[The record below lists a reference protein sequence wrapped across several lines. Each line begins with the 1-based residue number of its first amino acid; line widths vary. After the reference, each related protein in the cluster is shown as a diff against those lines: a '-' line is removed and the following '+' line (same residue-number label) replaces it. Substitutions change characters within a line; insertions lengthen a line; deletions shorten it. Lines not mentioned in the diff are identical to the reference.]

1 MPVEIKNIYFS
12 EKELRTAL
20 VNFAVLNQNYLD
32 VDDVEKMYV
41 DKGDVVNVS
50 MLVDKTLGIE
60 NNELSFSSAQVGAA
74 LMAFCMVLKIPLPK
88 DGHKALE
95 AKDDKVS
102 LKITLDQDVDFE
114 DYIISSRITN
124 SYSKRTQI

>member
-41 DKGDVVNVS
+41 DKGDVVKVS

-60 NNELSFSSAQVGAA
+60 NNELSFSGAQVGAA

-95 AKDDKVS
+95 TKDDKVS

-124 SYSKRTQI
+124 SYSKRG